1 MVDSSE
7 CGGSDGKVLQCVD
20 GSEFVRTHDKVNVL
34 LGQLHK
40 WFSMFRKVSDEDT
53 HDSDG
58 TQETPDV
65 GHVLG
70 YGPIANLL
78 DSVIV
83 GFSTLVSAHV
93 SDNGCALNTNT

>member
-1 MVDSSE
+1 M
-7 CGGSDGKVLQCVD
+7 L
-20 GSEFVRTHDKVNVL
+20 
-34 LGQLHK
+34 
-40 WFSMFRKVSDEDT
+40 RKVSDEDT

-65 GHVLG
+65 SDVLG

-78 DSVIV
+78 DPVIV

-93 SDNGCALNTNT
+93 PDNGCTLNTDT